1 MPLRVN
7 NNIIAINTRRQLTI
21 NNRELAKR
29 IERLSSG
36 LRINRAADDAAGL
49 SVSEGMR
56 GELTGLRQAVRN
68 AEHGTNLIQTA
79 EGALNEVSAIL
90 IRMRELAVQSA
101 SSTLNDSNRTALNAE
116 VVQLVAEI
124 DRIAQATSYN
134 NTTLLNGF
142 GNTVSKNAGVSTAL
156 ASVTTGVIDA
166 SITGASAG
174 TYVFIDADNTDSQI
188 TLGNGV
194 ATQTIDIGPALDTD
208 AATGGVVAT
217 GSSIVANFDRLG
229 IQLTLTGQ
237 RNASDFQPASDGYRD
252 GELNGLVML
261 VESGTGGSLQIGP
274 DNKAVDR
281 FEVNI
286 GDMRATGA
294 KLNLSGVSVST
305 LESSRSVITT
315 IDLAIITVAAQRGD
329 LGAIQNR
336 LGFTIRSLEN
346 AVENL
351 QASESTIRDADVA
364 LEVSGFT
371 RAQILVQSSTA
382 LLAQANA
389 IPQNALTLGVTPV
402 QWTGSALGCD
412 S

>member
-7 NNIIAINTRRQLTI
+7 HNITALNTRRQLLI
-21 NNRELAKR
+21 NNRELSTR

-36 LRINRAADDAAGL
+36 MRINRAADDAAGL

-56 GELTGLRQAVRN
+56 AELVGFKQAVQN

-90 IRMRELAVQSA
+90 IRMRELSVQAS

-124 DRIAQATSYN
+124 DRISSATTYN
-134 NTTLLNGF
+134 NITLLNGF
-142 GNTVSKNAGVSTAL
+142 GNTVSQDITVSTAL
-156 ASVTTGVIDA
+156 ASNTTGVIDV
-166 SITGASAG
+166 SITGADAG
-174 TYVFIDADNTDSQI
+174 TYRFIDTTNTDNQI

-194 ATQTIDIGPALDTD
+194 ATQTISIGTALDAD
-208 AATGGVVAT
+208 GGTGGVVAT

-229 IQLTLTGQ
+229 IQLTLTGA
-237 RNASDFQPASDGYRD
+237 RDGSSFIPASDGYRD
-252 GELNGLVML
+252 GDLGTTILQVDA
-261 VESGTGGSLQIGP
+261 GTGGSFQIGP
-274 DNKAVDR
+274 KNSATNR

-286 GDMRATGA
+286 EDMSATGP

-305 LESSRSVITT
+305 IDSARSLMPTV
-315 IDLAIITVAAQRGD
+315 DLAINAVAQQRGD

-346 AVENL
+346 AIENL
-351 QASESTIRDADVA
+351 QASESTIRDADIA
-364 LEVSGFT
+364 EEVSSFT

-389 IPQNALTLGVTPV
+389 IPQNALTLL
-402 QWTGSALGCD
+402 Q
-412 S
+412 

>member
-7 NNIIAINTRRQLTI
+7 NNIIALNTRRQLLI
-21 NNRELAKR
+21 NNRQLATR
-29 IERLSSG
+29 VERLSSG

-56 GELTGLRQAVRN
+56 AEIGGFRQAVKN

-79 EGALNEVSAIL
+79 EGALNEVSDIL

-116 VVQLVAEI
+116 VVQLISEM
-124 DRIAQATSYN
+124 DRIANSTSYN
-134 NTTLLNGF
+134 GGSLLNGF
-142 GNTVSKNAGVSTAL
+142 GNTVSEETTIASTAL
-156 ASVTTGVIDA
+156 ASDTTGIVDV
-166 SITGASAG
+166 SITGAEAG
-174 TYVFIDADNTDSQI
+174 NYVFIDSDNSDNQI

-208 AATGGVVAT
+208 DAAGGVVAT
-217 GSSIVANFDRLG
+217 GSAIVANFDRLG
-229 IQLTLTGQ
+229 IQLTLSGQ
-237 RNASDFQPASDGYRD
+237 RAQMLSSPATDGYRD
-252 GELNGLVML
+252 GELHGETLTI
-261 VESGTGGSLQIGP
+261 EGGTGGSFQIGP
-274 DNKAVDR
+274 DHGQVHR
-281 FEVNI
+281 LEVNI
-286 GDMRATGA
+286 TDMRASGVNM
-294 KLNLSGVSVST
+294 NLSGISIAT
-305 LESSRSVITT
+305 LESSRSSIST
-315 IDLAIITVAAQRGD
+315 IDLAIERTAAVRGD

-346 AVENL
+346 AVENV

-364 LEVSGFT
+364 EEVSAFT

-389 IPQNALTLGVTPV
+389 IPQNALSLL
-402 QWTGSALGCD
+402 Q
-412 S
+412 

>member
-7 NNIIAINTRRQLTI
+7 HNIMALNTRRQLMI
-21 NNRELAKR
+21 NNRELATR

-116 VVQLVAEI
+116 VVQLVAEM

-142 GNTVSKNAGVSTAL
+142 GNTVSQNTGVSTAL
-156 ASVTTGVIDA
+156 ASNTTGVIDV
-166 SITGASAG
+166 SITGASSG
-174 TYVFIDADNTDSQI
+174 TYVFIDSDDTDNQI
-188 TLGNGV
+188 TLGNGIT
-194 ATQTIDIGPALDTD
+194 TQTIDIGPALDTD
-208 AATGGVVAT
+208 GATGGLVAT

-229 IQLTLTGQ
+229 VQLTLTGQ
-237 RNASDFQPASDGYRD
+237 RNAGNFQPASDGYRD
-252 GELNGLVML
+252 GELDGLVML

-281 FEVNI
+281 FEVSI
-286 GDMRATGA
+286 GDMRATGP
-294 KLNLSGVSVST
+294 KLNLAGVSVST
-305 LESSRSVITT
+305 LESARSIITT
-315 IDLAIITVAAQRGD
+315 IDLAITTVAAQRGD

-351 QASESTIRDADVA
+351 QASEATIRDADIA

-389 IPQNALTLGVTPV
+389 VPQNALSLL
-402 QWTGSALGCD
+402 Q
-412 S
+412 

>member
-7 NNIIAINTRRQLTI
+7 HNITALNTRRQLLI
-21 NNRELAKR
+21 NNRELSTR

-36 LRINRAADDAAGL
+36 MRINRAADDAAGL

-56 GELTGLRQAVRN
+56 AELVGFKQAVQN

-90 IRMRELAVQSA
+90 IRMRELSVQAS

-124 DRIAQATSYN
+124 DRISSATTYN
-134 NTTLLNGF
+134 NITLLNGF
-142 GNTVSKNAGVSTAL
+142 GNTVSQDITVSTAL
-156 ASVTTGVIDA
+156 ASNTTGVIDV
-166 SITGASAG
+166 SITGADAG
-174 TYVFIDADNTDSQI
+174 TYRFIDTTNTDNQI

-194 ATQTIDIGPALDTD
+194 ATQTISIGTALDAD
-208 AATGGVVAT
+208 GGTGGVVAT

-229 IQLTLTGQ
+229 IQLTLTGA
-237 RNASDFQPASDGYRD
+237 RDGSSFIPASDGYRD
-252 GELNGLVML
+252 GDLGTTILQVDA
-261 VESGTGGSLQIGP
+261 GTGGSFQIGP
-274 DNKAVDR
+274 KNSATNR

-286 GDMRATGA
+286 EDMSATGP
-294 KLNLSGVSVST
+294 KLNLSGISVST
-305 LESSRSVITT
+305 IDSARSLMPTV
-315 IDLAIITVAAQRGD
+315 DLAINAVAQQRGD

-346 AVENL
+346 AIENL
-351 QASESTIRDADVA
+351 QASESTIRDADIA
-364 LEVSGFT
+364 EEVSSFT

-389 IPQNALTLGVTPV
+389 IPQNALTLL
-402 QWTGSALGCD
+402 Q
-412 S
+412 